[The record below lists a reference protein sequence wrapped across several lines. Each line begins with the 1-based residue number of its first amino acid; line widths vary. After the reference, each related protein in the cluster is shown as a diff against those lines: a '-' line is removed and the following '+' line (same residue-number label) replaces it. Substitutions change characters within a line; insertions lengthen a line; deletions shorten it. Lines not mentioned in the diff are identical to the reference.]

1 MTPQPNREPCFA
13 FIRPRGRDSLANC
26 PTGEL
31 AKSLA
36 RLVKNRLQSRI
47 ARGVPQSVERDG
59 STVSIV
65 DEGTSVAS
73 ARLQHPERYLL
84 NGERPRKLVAYLWSD
99 DGTAEFTAD
108 LRDVEP
114 MLRRAADWLCWA
126 SLDPDARE
134 RRRSPVW
141 AYLIALESFHLD
153 ADTLSAL
160 SAAAERYCQN

>member
-1 MTPQPNREPCFA
+1 MTPQPKTESCFA

-65 DEGTSVAS
+65 DEGVSVAS
-73 ARLQHPERYLL
+73 ARLQHPERDLL

-99 DGTAEFTAD
+99 DASDEFTAD

-114 MLRRAADWLCWA
+114 MLRRTADWLCWA
-126 SLDPDARE
+126 SLDSDVRE
-134 RRRSPVW
+134 RRRRPAW
-141 AYLIALESFHLD
+141 TYLIAPANTHLD
-153 ADTLSAL
+153 GETFAAL
-160 SAAAERYCQN
+160 QVAAEKHC

>member
-13 FIRPRGRDSLANC
+13 FLRPKGRDSLANC
-26 PTGEL
+26 PTDEL

-36 RLVKNRLQSRI
+36 RLMKSRLQSRI
-47 ARGVPQSVERDG
+47 RRRHTQPVERDG

-65 DEGTSVAS
+65 DEGVSVAS
-73 ARLQHPERYLL
+73 ARLQHPERDLL

-99 DGTAEFTAD
+99 DASDEFMAD

-114 MLRRAADWLCWA
+114 MLRRTADWLCWA

-134 RRRSPVW
+134 RRRRPVW
-141 AYLIALESFHLD
+141 TYLIDPESSPLD

-160 SAAAERYCQN
+160 SAAAAKHCLN